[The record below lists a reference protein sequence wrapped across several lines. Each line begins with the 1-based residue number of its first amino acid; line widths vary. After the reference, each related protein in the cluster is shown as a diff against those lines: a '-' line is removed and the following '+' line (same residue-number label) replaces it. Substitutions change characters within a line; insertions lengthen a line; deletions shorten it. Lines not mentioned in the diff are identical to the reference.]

1 MYLET
6 QDFCRFDYC
15 NILDIQNTAATKKN
29 IQNNSSNSNA
39 PLESVAKLSNVTVKM
54 TSRIGESCADVCEEQ
69 GEWFVKNSISL
80 TQSRG

>member
-6 QDFCRFDYC
+6 QDFCRFDYY

-29 IQNNSSNSNA
+29 IQTNSSNSNA

-54 TSRIGESCADVCEEQ
+54 TSRVGESCAEVCEAE
-69 GEWFVKNSISL
+69 GEGRLRNSAL
-80 TQSRG
+80 